1 MRINY
6 FYSHVSPWAY
16 LGHQRFLDMAKKHR
30 AGIDFVPLTL
40 AKIFPV
46 SGGLPLGKR
55 APQRQAYR
63 MWELRRWPTVLGIKI
78 NIEPKYFPVDDGPSA
93 KIAILIKRD
102 GGDVSKLSLAFMSA
116 VWHEERNITDRATL
130 IEIVNDYG
138 FDGEALYEE
147 SLGEEANKLLEINC
161 TRANE
166 AEVFGAPTY
175 VVDGE
180 PFWGQDRLDL
190 LERVLSA

>member
-6 FYSHVSPWAY
+6 FYSHVSPWTY
-16 LGHQRFLDMAKKHR
+16 LGHQRLIDMARKHG

-40 AKIFPV
+40 AKVFPV

-63 MWELRRWPTVLGIKI
+63 MWELRRWPRVLGIKI

-93 KIAILIKRD
+93 RIALLIQRD

-116 VWHEERNITDRATL
+116 VWQEERNITDRDTL
-130 IEIVNDYG
+130 IEITNDYG

-147 SLGEEANKLLEINC
+147 SLNEEANKLLEINC

-190 LERVLSA
+190 MERVLSA

>member
-6 FYSHVSPWAY
+6 FYSHVSPWTY
-16 LGHQRFLDMAKKHR
+16 LGHQRFIDMAKKHG
-30 AGIDFVPLTL
+30 AVIDFVPLTL
-40 AKIFPV
+40 AKVFPV

-63 MWELRRWPTVLGIKI
+63 MWELRRWPRVLGIKI

-93 KIAILIKRD
+93 KIALLIQRD
-102 GGDVSKLSLAFMSA
+102 GGDVSNLSLAFMSA
-116 VWHEERNITDRATL
+116 VWKEERNITDRGTL
-130 IEIVNDYG
+130 TEITNDCG

>member
-1 MRINY
+1 MRVSY
-6 FYSHVSPWAY
+6 FYSHVSPWTY
-16 LGHQRFLDMAKKHR
+16 LGHQRFLDMAKKYGF
-30 AGIDFVPLTL
+30 GIDFVPLTL
-40 AKIFPV
+40 AKVFPV
-46 SGGLPLGKR
+46 SGGLPLRKR

-63 MWELRRWPTVLGIKI
+63 MWELKRWPAVLDIKI

-93 KIAILIKRD
+93 KITLLIQRD
-102 GGDVSKLSLAFMSA
+102 GGDISRLSLGFMSA
-116 VWHEERNITDRATL
+116 VWQEERNITDRGTL
-130 IEIVNDYG
+130 IKITNDYG
-138 FDGEALYEE
+138 FDGEALYEK
-147 SLGEEANKLLEINC
+147 SLGEEAKKLLEINC

>member
-6 FYSHVSPWAY
+6 FYSHVSPWSY
-16 LGHQRFLDMAKKHR
+16 LGHQRLLDMAKKFR
-30 AGIDFVPLTL
+30 VDVDFVPLTL
-40 AKIFPV
+40 AKVFPV

-63 MWELRRWPTVLGIKI
+63 MWELRRWPKILGIEI

-93 KIAILIKRD
+93 KIAILIQRD
-102 GGDVSKLSLAFMSA
+102 GGDISRLSLAFMRA
-116 VWHEERNITDRATL
+116 VWQEERDITDKGTL
-130 IEIVNDYG
+130 VEITNDCS
-138 FDGEALYEE
+138 FDGKALYEE
-147 SLGEEANKLLEINC
+147 SIGEEANKLLEINC
-161 TRANE
+161 TLANE
-166 AEVFGAPTY
+166 AEIFGAPTY

>member
-6 FYSHVSPWAY
+6 FYSHVSPWTY
-16 LGHQRFLDMAKKHR
+16 LGHQRFLDMAKRHG

-40 AKIFPV
+40 AKVFPV

>member
-1 MRINY
+1 MRVNY
-6 FYSHVSPWAY
+6 FYSHVSPWTY
-16 LGHQRFLDMAKKHR
+16 LGHQRFLDMAKKHG

-40 AKIFPV
+40 AKVFPV

-93 KIAILIKRD
+93 KIALLIQRD
-102 GGDVSKLSLAFMSA
+102 GGDISKLSLAFMSA
-116 VWHEERNITDRATL
+116 VWQEERNITDRGTL
-130 IEIVNDYG
+130 IEITNDYS

>member
-6 FYSHVSPWAY
+6 FYSHVSPWTY
-16 LGHQRFLDMAKKHR
+16 LGHQRFLDMAKKHG

-40 AKIFPV
+40 AKVFPV

-93 KIAILIKRD
+93 KIALLIQRD
-102 GGDVSKLSLAFMSA
+102 GGDISKLSLAFMSA
-116 VWHEERNITDRATL
+116 VWQEERNITDRGTL
-130 IEIVNDYG
+130 IEITNDYS

>member
-1 MRINY
+1 MTVNY
-6 FYSHVSPWAY
+6 FYSHVSPWTY
-16 LGHQRFLDMAKKHR
+16 LGHQRFLDMAKKH
-30 AGIDFVPLTL
+30 GFGVDFVPLTL

-63 MWELRRWPTVLGIKI
+63 MWELKRWPTVLGIKI
-78 NIEPKYFPVDDGPSA
+78 NIKPKYFPVDDSPSA
-93 KIAILIKRD
+93 KMALLIQRD
-102 GGDVSKLSLAFMSA
+102 GGDISKLSLGFMSA
-116 VWHEERNITDRATL
+116 VWQEERSITDRGTL
-130 IEIVNDYG
+130 IEITNNYG

-147 SLGEEANKLLEINC
+147 SLGEEAKKLLEINC

-166 AEVFGAPTY
+166 ANVFGAPTY

-180 PFWGQDRLDL
+180 PFWGQDRLEL

>member
-6 FYSHVSPWAY
+6 FYSHVSPWTY
-16 LGHQRFLDMAKKHR
+16 LGHQRFLNMAKKHG

-40 AKIFPV
+40 AKVFPV

-63 MWELRRWPTVLGIKI
+63 MWELRRWPAVLGIKI

-93 KIAILIKRD
+93 KIALLIQRD

-116 VWHEERNITDRATL
+116 VWQEERNITDRGTL
-130 IEIVNDYG
+130 IEITNDSG

-161 TRANE
+161 ARANE

>member
-1 MRINY
+1 MKINY
-6 FYSHVSPWAY
+6 FYSHVSPWTY
-16 LGHQRFLDMAKKHR
+16 LGHQRFLDMAKKYGV
-30 AGIDFVPLTL
+30 GIDFVPLTL
-40 AKIFPV
+40 ARVFPV

-63 MWELRRWPTVLGIKI
+63 MWELKRWPRVLGIKI

-93 KIAILIKRD
+93 KIAILIQRD
-102 GGDVSKLSLAFMSA
+102 GGDISNISLAFMRA
-116 VWHEERNITDRATL
+116 VWQEELNITDRGTL
-130 IEIVNDYG
+130 IEKTNDCG
-138 FDGEALYEE
+138 FDGKALYEE
-147 SLGEEANKLLEINC
+147 SLGEEASKLLEINC

>member
-1 MRINY
+1 
-6 FYSHVSPWAY
+6 
-16 LGHQRFLDMAKKHR
+16 MAKRHG

-40 AKIFPV
+40 AKVFPV